1 MLGYLIRIT
10 YHVILNRVNMIAT
23 FKNKESEKLWLGESS
38 CKYPP
43 EIQQRA
49 LRKLRQLDAAMTME
63 DLKNP
68 PGNQL
73 EQLEGNRKGFMSIR
87 INKQWRLC
95 FEFTNGKAFEV
106 HIVDYHK

>member
-1 MLGYLIRIT
+1 
-10 YHVILNRVNMIAT
+10 MIVT
-23 FKNKESEKLWLGESS
+23 FKNKESKKLWLGESS
-38 CKYPP
+38 RKYPS

-49 LRKLRQLDAAMTME
+49 LRKLRQLDAAITME

-73 EQLEGNRKGFMSIR
+73 EQLEGDRKGFMSIR
-87 INKQWRLC
+87 INRQWRLC
-95 FEFTNGKAFEV
+95 FKFTDGKAFEV

>member
-1 MLGYLIRIT
+1 MI
-10 YHVILNRVNMIAT
+10 VN
-23 FKNKESEKLWLGESS
+23 FKNKEFEKIWLGESS
-38 CKYPP
+38 RKYPP
-43 EIQQRA
+43 EIQLRA

-73 EQLEGNRKGFMSIR
+73 EQLGGKRKGFMSIR

-95 FEFTNGKAFEV
+95 FKFTNGKVSEV